1 MKKVET
7 LPDKETW
14 DEINERHTNWLY
26 RIGGEKYQEAVVLIN

>member
-26 RIGGEKYQEAVVLIN
+26 RIGGEKYNRAVSALH